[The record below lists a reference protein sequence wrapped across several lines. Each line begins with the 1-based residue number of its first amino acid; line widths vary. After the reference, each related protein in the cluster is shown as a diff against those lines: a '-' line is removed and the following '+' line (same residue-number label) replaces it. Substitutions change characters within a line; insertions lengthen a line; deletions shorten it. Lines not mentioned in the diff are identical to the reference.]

1 VADCDKLAKRDVDE
15 NARVSLLELGAL
27 PTAAGSMYELL
38 VAAGAPWTR
47 GTSGTTTTTT
57 TTTTTAPAVVIA
69 NGASATG
76 VYGVQLAK
84 ALGAGRVVTA
94 AADSEQA
101 ALLRSLG
108 ADVVLGGADELAAAS
123 AAGGVDIAVD
133 NGGVPGFAES
143 EAAALGGT
151 LFRSAGKLVTLGK
164 DEAASTPATF
174 AALLALVAS
183 GQLTP
188 VIQTKFIMTDVPL
201 ALEEAAAGTA
211 GSTMVEVSLAT
222 CGTFGAHWS
231 AEGAYCPSRGASRIC
246 SGRVGGG
253 PAPDGVGGIAFAQY
267 GLCMCYGRCWDALHG
282 AEEQQLGYW
291 DRASCPPWA
300 STNCIYA

>member
-1 VADCDKLAKRDVDE
+1 MPPQFAVADCNKLAKRDVDE
-15 NARVSLLELGAL
+15 NARVSLLDLGAL
-27 PTAAGSMYELL
+27 PTAAGSMYEVL
-38 VAAGAPWTR
+38 VAAGAPW
-47 GTSGTTTTTT
+47 S
-57 TTTTTAPAVVIA
+57 TAPAVVIA

-84 ALGAGRVVTA
+84 ALGAGSVTTA
-94 AADSEQA
+94 SPESEA

-108 ADVVLGGADELAAAS
+108 ADVVVGADELAAVSS
-123 AAGGVDIAVD
+123 AVDVAVD

-143 EAAALGGT
+143 EAVSLGGSI
-151 LFRSAGKLVTLGK
+151 FRSAGRLVTLGK
-164 DEAASTPATF
+164 DEAASSPATF
-174 AALLALVAS
+174 AALLELVAS

-188 VIQTKFIMTDVPL
+188 VIKAKHILTDVPA
-201 ALEEAAAGTA
+201 ALDELAAGAA

-253 PAPDGVGGIAFAQY
+253 PAPDGMGGIAFAQY

-282 AEEQQLGYW
+282 TAEQQLDYW